1 MPSSFSEGESL
12 SVAPVFGKSGSILQV
27 WCLRRV
33 LLTQV
38 RGSVGHSGV
47 PDTSTDPQL
56 PWNSTGYSFVK
67 SPAGQWPAAASL
79 SHPSAL
85 GLGSH

>member
-12 SVAPVFGKSGSILQV
+12 SVAPVFGTSGSILQV
-27 WCLRRV
+27 WCQRRV

-47 PDTSTDPQL
+47 PDTCTDPQL
-56 PWNSTGYSFVK
+56 PWNSTGV
-67 SPAGQWPAAASL
+67 QL
-79 SHPSAL
+79 C
-85 GLGSH
+85 